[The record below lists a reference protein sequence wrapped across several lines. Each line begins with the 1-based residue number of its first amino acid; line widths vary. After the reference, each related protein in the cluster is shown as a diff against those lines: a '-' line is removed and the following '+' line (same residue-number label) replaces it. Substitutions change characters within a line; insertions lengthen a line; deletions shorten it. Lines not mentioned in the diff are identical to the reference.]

1 MNIAKK
7 KKKNLKGLQKRK
19 NYVALLHYLQLLTEL
34 KCLVSHFSKVLR
46 KINLNLQLLRST
58 LVSPHQMFYVVQS
71 PCWSGSLAL
80 AHVHYSLDRVDDEL
94 PWVGNQE
101 QLITVTNSIFS
112 FSTML
117 LSQR

>member
-1 MNIAKK
+1 MNIAK

-19 NYVALLHYLQLLTEL
+19 NYVALLHYLHLLTEL
-34 KCLVSHFSKVLR
+34 KFLVSHFSKVLR

-117 LSQR
+117 PTQR

>member
-1 MNIAKK
+1 
-7 KKKNLKGLQKRK
+7 
-19 NYVALLHYLQLLTEL
+19 
-34 KCLVSHFSKVLR
+34 
-46 KINLNLQLLRST
+46 
-58 LVSPHQMFYVVQS
+58 MFYVVQS

-94 PWVGNQE
+94 PWVGNHE

-117 LSQR
+117 LSQRLREIQGKQLHNFLDVTFL

>member
-1 MNIAKK
+1 
-7 KKKNLKGLQKRK
+7 
-19 NYVALLHYLQLLTEL
+19 
-34 KCLVSHFSKVLR
+34 
-46 KINLNLQLLRST
+46 
-58 LVSPHQMFYVVQS
+58 MFYVVQS

-94 PWVGNQE
+94 PWVGDHE

-117 LSQR
+117 PTQR